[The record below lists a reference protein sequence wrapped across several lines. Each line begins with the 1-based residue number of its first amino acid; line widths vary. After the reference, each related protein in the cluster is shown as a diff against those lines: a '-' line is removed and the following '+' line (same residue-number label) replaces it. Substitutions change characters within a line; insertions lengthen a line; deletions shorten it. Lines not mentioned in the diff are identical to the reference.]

1 MIKKYIK
8 TKLYNLYSTISRQPY
23 TEAHATRL
31 SLILSPLTTNW
42 TYLPWTN
49 SAAGPEFYVHIC
61 NDIVI
66 NKKKNII
73 EFGSGVSTLL
83 LARLIKLNG
92 LSVHILSID
101 HDQEW
106 QETISKILKNEHT
119 EEYVHFINADIVK
132 EGEYTW
138 YDKNKITVPDNFLID
153 TVIVDGPIGDKPM
166 ARLGAI
172 PFIQKKLS
180 QECYTIYLHDTD
192 REDEMNIIQEWSK
205 LLPNATVNIKNR
217 YTVLQFGTKFCFE
230 PQTVI

>member
-49 SAAGPEFYVHIC
+49 WAAGPEFYVHIC

-153 TVIVDGPIGDKPM
+153 TVIVDGPIGGKPM